1 VAAPLFA
8 HVVPKVVQ
16 DSLSKHPYSFSAA
29 QRIPRSE
36 GYGLCLKSTMLSD
49 KHFKIF
55 FIPNQFKKARLGIV
69 VAKRNVPKSVDRNL
83 TKRKIRALFR
93 IHQIKECGIDIVV
106 MTRNGEHLD
115 NFVDTLSKLFS
126 RVATRCA
133 ES

>member
-1 VAAPLFA
+1 
-8 HVVPKVVQ
+8 
-16 DSLSKHPYSFSAA
+16 
-29 QRIPRSE
+29 
-36 GYGLCLKSTMLSD
+36 MLSD

-126 RVATRCA
+126 RVATRSA